1 VSTPIEAECTLKANQ
16 KGSKRLIVPL
26 RDTESDFDA
35 SHVADLEFSKKPAS
49 GALTPASDFRG
60 DWTQSIAMKIMV
72 HCQISPVSFPGA
84 LLGARSNLSAT
95 DPKPLASTI
104 VRDDEAQLVSAAKA
118 GDATAFEELVNRYE
132 RKIFRLGLNITQN
145 REDAEDVMQEAFL
158 KSYKNLD
165 RFQGD
170 SRFYTWLVR
179 IAVNEALMKLRK
191 RRPNQVSL
199 DEPLT
204 ADDDP
209 VFREIE
215 DWGPSPEQRFA
226 QTELNTILNEV
237 IGELD
242 PIFRVAFL
250 LRDVEG
256 VSTEETAQ
264 ILGISVAAVKSR
276 LLRARLKLRQKLNKY
291 FRRSEP
297 Q

>member
-1 VSTPIEAECTLKANQ
+1 MVTCQT
-16 KGSKRLIVPL
+16 GSASFIPL
-26 RDTESDFDA
+26 
-35 SHVADLEFSKKPAS
+35 
-49 GALTPASDFRG
+49 
-60 DWTQSIAMKIMV
+60 
-72 HCQISPVSFPGA
+72 SP
-84 LLGARSNLSAT
+84 GARSIVSAGT
-95 DPKPLASTI
+95 PKPLPSTI
-104 VRDDEAQLVSAAKA
+104 VREDEAQLVSAAKA
-118 GDATAFEELVNRYE
+118 GDTHAFEELVNRYE
-132 RKIFRLGLNITQN
+132 RKIFRLGMNITQN
-145 REDAEDVMQEAFL
+145 KEDAEDVMQDAFL
-158 KSYKNLD
+158 KSYQNLN

-199 DEPLT
+199 DEPIT
-204 ADDDP
+204 DDGLDS

-215 DWGPSPEQRFA
+215 DWGPSPEKKFA
-226 QTELNTILNEV
+226 QIELNEILSNV

-256 VSTEETAQ
+256 LSTEETAQ

-291 FRRSEP
+291 FRRSESK
-297 Q
+297 

>member
-1 VSTPIEAECTLKANQ
+1 MVTCQT
-16 KGSKRLIVPL
+16 
-26 RDTESDFDA
+26 
-35 SHVADLEFSKKPAS
+35 
-49 GALTPASDFRG
+49 GAAGLVLQP
-60 DWTQSIAMKIMV
+60 
-72 HCQISPVSFPGA
+72 PGA
-84 LLGARSNLSAT
+84 RWIVSAGT
-95 DPKPLASTI
+95 PKPLASAI
-104 VRDDEAQLVSAAKA
+104 VRDDEAQLVSAAKG
-118 GDATAFEELVNRYE
+118 GDTHAFEELVNRYE
-132 RKIFRLGLNITQN
+132 RKIFRLGMNITQN
-145 REDAEDVMQEAFL
+145 KEDAEDVMQDAFL
-158 KSYKNLD
+158 KSYQNLD

-204 ADDDP
+204 DDGIDS

-215 DWGPSPEQRFA
+215 DWGPSPEKKFA
-226 QTELNTILNEV
+226 QTELNEILNAV

-256 VSTEETAQ
+256 LSTEETAQ

-276 LLRARLKLRQKLNKY
+276 LLRARLKLRQRLNKY
-291 FRRSEP
+291 FRRSESK
-297 Q
+297 

>member
-1 VSTPIEAECTLKANQ
+1 M
-16 KGSKRLIVPL
+16 VPCQ
-26 RDTESDFDA
+26 A
-35 SHVADLEFSKKPAS
+35 SAAGLLAQP
-49 GALTPASDFRG
+49 
-60 DWTQSIAMKIMV
+60 
-72 HCQISPVSFPGA
+72 PGA
-84 LLGARSNLSAT
+84 CWIVSAG

-104 VRDDEAQLVSAAKA
+104 VRDDEARLVSAAKA
-118 GDATAFEELVNRYE
+118 GDTAAFEELVNRYE
-132 RKIFRLGLNITQN
+132 RKIFRLGMNITQN
-145 REDAEDVMQEAFL
+145 REDAEDVMQDAFL
-158 KSYKNLD
+158 KSYQNLD

-204 ADDDP
+204 DDGDDS
-209 VFREIE
+209 VFRQIE
-215 DWGPSPEQRFA
+215 DWGPSPEKKFA
-226 QTELNTILNEV
+226 QTELNEILNSV

-242 PIFRVAFL
+242 PIFRVVFL

-256 VSTEETAQ
+256 LSTEETAQ

-276 LLRARLKLRQKLNKY
+276 LLRGRLKLRQKLNKY
-291 FRRSEP
+291 FRRSET

>member
-1 VSTPIEAECTLKANQ
+1 MRAIRRLST
-16 KGSKRLIVPL
+16 V
-26 RDTESDFDA
+26 
-35 SHVADLEFSKKPAS
+35 V
-49 GALTPASDFRG
+49 
-60 DWTQSIAMKIMV
+60 KIMV
-72 HCQISPVSFPGA
+72 RCQISPVGFPGA
-84 LLGARSNLSAT
+84 LLGAKALLSAT
-95 DPKPLASTI
+95 DPKPLPSTI
-104 VRDDEAQLVSAAKA
+104 VREDEGQLVSAAKA
-118 GDATAFEELVNRYE
+118 GDAAAFEELVNRYE
-132 RKIFRLGLNITQN
+132 RKIFRLGMNITQN
-145 REDAEDVMQEAFL
+145 KEDAEDVMQEAFL
-158 KSYKNLD
+158 KSFKNLD
-165 RFQGD
+165 HFQGD

-191 RRPNQVSL
+191 RRPNQVSI

-204 ADDDP
+204 NDDDS

-242 PIFRVAFL
+242 PIFRVVFL

-291 FRRSEP
+291 FRRSET

>member
-1 VSTPIEAECTLKANQ
+1 MARALNFGCRPRAQILEPTSQHPLEQNSWPRLYHLQI
-16 KGSKRLIVPL
+16 GSSSRSNFIPL
-26 RDTESDFDA
+26 Y
-35 SHVADLEFSKKPAS
+35 
-49 GALTPASDFRG
+49 
-60 DWTQSIAMKIMV
+60 V
-72 HCQISPVSFPGA
+72 HPPLAYRPTPVSIGSPRKKGIIPDSPFSCNRVSLAENLLHPGGT
-84 LLGARSNLSAT
+84 LEH
-95 DPKPLASTI
+95 PI
-104 VRDDEAQLVSAAKA
+104 
-118 GDATAFEELVNRYE
+118 EELVNRYE
-132 RKIFRLGLNITQN
+132 RKIFRLGMNITQN
-145 REDAEDVMQEAFL
+145 REDAEDVMQDAFL
-158 KSYKNLD
+158 KSYQNLD

-204 ADDDP
+204 QAEDP

-226 QTELNTILNEV
+226 QTELNEILTQV
-237 IGELD
+237 IGDLD
-242 PIFRVAFL
+242 PIFRVVFT

-256 VSTEETAQ
+256 ISTDETAH

-291 FRRSEP
+291 FRRSES